1 MRLKKTK
8 KTITKDKFTQ
18 REKKIIV
25 AESLL
30 PMNSVSLIAKKRN
43 INKDILTAWNVRYA
57 QDPMVV
63 KMVRNFLE
71 SQGKRN
77 VIENLP
83 MESQK
88 SENVSPKSKKGSRR
102 FLNVQQKDEIIQES
116 FRTSVPLAAK
126 KYGIHPT
133 LIYRWKKRLSKTG
146 SGGTAFGTSVS
157 ENLKIENV
165 AIGNLD
171 SEKVYIRIQDWVKDI
186 TKEKNLKRAVK
197 QLANAPLMKGFPGNL
212 AIGDPN
218 APLETESLKEIDI
231 ILTALN
237 KNILNLNHEINDLRN
252 DMKTQRGD
260 IKLVYWICGIMFF
273 MELLKIIIPIPPL
286 F

>member
-8 KTITKDKFTQ
+8 KTITKNKFTQ

-43 INKDILTAWNVRYA
+43 INKDILTAWSVRYA

-83 MESQK
+83 MEPQK
-88 SENVSPKSKKGSRR
+88 TENVSPKSKKGSRR
-102 FLNVQQKDEIIQES
+102 FLKVQQKDEIIQES
-116 FRTSVPLAAK
+116 FRTSVPQAAK

-133 LIYRWKKRLSKTG
+133 MIYRWKKRLPKTG
-146 SGGTAFGTSVS
+146 SGGTVIGNMRPDK
-157 ENLKIENV
+157 NLKIENV
-165 AIGNLD
+165 TFGDI
-171 SEKVYIRIQDWVKDI
+171 EKEGIPIQDWIKDI

-197 QLANAPLMKGFPGNL
+197 QFVNTPLLKGFPGN
-212 AIGDPN
+212 IPNGDPN
-218 APLETESLKEIDI
+218 APLETDALTEVDQ

-252 DMKTQRGD
+252 DIKTQRGD
-260 IKLVYWICGIMFF
+260 IRLVYWICGIMFF
-273 MELLKIIIPIPPL
+273 VELLKIIIHIPPL